1 MLSAETY
8 QTGMDLILILLRLL
22 EVANT
27 EPTGEGLLDET
38 LKLLQTEPHS
48 ICTWID
54 LLSGN
59 FNVLILRGNLE
70 SIKSRFPIKTG
81 AGEDSKGSGR

>member
-1 MLSAETY
+1 MRSEEIY
-8 QTGMDLILILLRLL
+8 QTGKPRNILFFLPIRLL

-54 LLSGN
+54 LLSGK
-59 FNVLILRGNLE
+59 
-70 SIKSRFPIKTG
+70 KSPINN
-81 AGEDSKGSGR
+81 AR